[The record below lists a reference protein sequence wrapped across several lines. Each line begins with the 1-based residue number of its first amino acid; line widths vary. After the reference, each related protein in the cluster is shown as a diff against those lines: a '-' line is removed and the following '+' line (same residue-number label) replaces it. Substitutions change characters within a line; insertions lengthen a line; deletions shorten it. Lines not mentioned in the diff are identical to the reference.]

1 MTSTL
6 DTIAARFSSRS
17 FTGDPVP
24 VDILQAIVTAGLH
37 APSAMN
43 RQPWRLIVI
52 SKKEEVDAIGA
63 VGLER
68 LKDADPAGYERIL
81 GRGGKLLYDAPAM
94 IVVAL
99 APQPGAFSADLD
111 GGILTSHLLL
121 AARDLGVDSCTVGLA
136 GFAFAD
142 ETLKTKYIP
151 AGFEFGIAVL
161 LGYATA
167 PGTGHAIDESKVIWA

>member
-1 MTSTL
+1 
-6 DTIAARFSSRS
+6 
-17 FTGDPVP
+17 
-24 VDILQAIVTAGLH
+24 
-37 APSAMN
+37 MN
-43 RQPWRLIVI
+43 RQPWRLIVL
-52 SKKEEVDAIGA
+52 SDKAKVDAIGA

-68 LKDADPAGYERIL
+68 LKDSDPAGYERIL

-111 GGILTSHLLL
+111 GGIITSHLLL

-136 GFAFAD
+136 AYAFAD
-142 ETLKTKYIP
+142 ASLKAEYLPT
-151 AGFEFGIAVL
+151 GFEFGIAVL

-167 PGTGHAIDESKVIWA
+167 PGTGHAIDETKAIWV